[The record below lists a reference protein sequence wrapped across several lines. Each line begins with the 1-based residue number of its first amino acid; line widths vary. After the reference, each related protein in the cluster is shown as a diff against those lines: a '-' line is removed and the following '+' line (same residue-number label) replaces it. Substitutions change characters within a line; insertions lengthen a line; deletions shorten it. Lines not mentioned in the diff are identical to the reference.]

1 MGKEYVKELLAFLQV
16 ADPDS
21 RQTLDT
27 KCHGSLYYVSRGGL
41 RASAAIRTKIR
52 GTVVMVKAM
61 EVGEDGGG
69 NWKKISAF
77 IELEALWTKP
87 LFLM

>member
-1 MGKEYVKELLAFLQV
+1 
-16 ADPDS
+16 
-21 RQTLDT
+21 
-27 KCHGSLYYVSRGGL
+27 
-41 RASAAIRTKIR
+41 
-52 GTVVMVKAM
+52 MVKAM